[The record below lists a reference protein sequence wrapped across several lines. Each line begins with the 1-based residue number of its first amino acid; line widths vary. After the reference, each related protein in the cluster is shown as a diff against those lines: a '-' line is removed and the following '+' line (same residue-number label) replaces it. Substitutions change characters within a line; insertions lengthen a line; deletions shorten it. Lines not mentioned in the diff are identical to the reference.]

1 MGALRWPQVLVAVL
15 AAMVI
20 AGAVT
25 AALVGGAGSGVAV
38 AAPTPPAEGAGSSTV
53 ELSADAAAHP
63 MGKAVQAVLQRH
75 FDAINAKDYA
85 GWSATVVSE
94 RVKEQPETVWRKS
107 YRSTKDGTIR
117 VARIDR
123 LGPDRLLMLVYFVSA
138 QDPADAPA
146 NLPAPR
152 ICWRAAFPVTG
163 SPPLID
169 VGRAGSL
176 QYAPC

>member
-15 AAMVI
+15 AAVVI

-25 AALVGGAGSGVAV
+25 AALVGGRGSGVTVAV
-38 AAPTPPAEGAGSSTV
+38 PAPPAEGVGSSTV

-63 MGKAVQAVLQRH
+63 MGDAVRATTQRH

-85 GWSATVVSE
+85 AWTFTVVPE
-94 RVKEQPETVWRKS
+94 RVKEQPEAVWRKG
-107 YRSTKDGTIR
+107 YRSTKDGTIQ

-123 LGPDRLLMLVYFVSA
+123 LGPDRLLMLVYFVSI
-138 QDPADAPA
+138 QEPADAPP
-146 NLPAPR
+146 NLRAPR
-152 ICWRAAFPVTG
+152 ICWRAAFPMIG

-176 QYAPC
+176 QYTAC